1 MSNGNANGAG
11 RREGGATPAMTIEQ
25 FAGYIE
31 KRLTLYDEIAVLGR
45 AGLDLRLR
53 AGDAETTID
62 LGDFYAAYQR
72 DPSQLDIVVQNLV
85 AVATGSAP
93 DRSATEYAEL
103 AERIYPMLKP
113 IALLADVRERR
124 LPMLAYREFLAEL
137 IVTYVIDEGRS
148 VAFVNEEHLER
159 WALDI
164 QDLHEQSLANLRART
179 RARVDYTV
187 SGVGEQRL
195 FIFDSSDG
203 YDATRL
209 LLADVIAEWAR
220 QLPGHI
226 VIGIPNRDFL
236 IAFSDANPEILHSIA
251 QQIQADSARLGY
263 GLTDQLFTLDGSE
276 VKEYQ
281 WE

>member
-1 MSNGNANGAG
+1 MSNGNGNGAG
-11 RREGGATPAMTIEQ
+11 RREDGAPPAMTIEQ

-31 KRLTLYDEIAVLGR
+31 KRLTLYAEIAVLGR

-62 LGDFYAAYQR
+62 LSDFYAAYQR

-85 AVATGSAP
+85 AVATGAAP
-93 DRSATEYAEL
+93 DRSTTEYAEL

-113 IALLADVRERR
+113 ITLLADVRERR

-137 IVTYVIDEGRS
+137 IVTYVINEGRS

-159 WALDI
+159 WAIDV
-164 QDLHEQSLANLRART
+164 QDLHERALANLRERT
-179 RARVDYTV
+179 RERVDYTV

-209 LLADVIAEWAR
+209 LLADVIAGWAR

-251 QQIQADSARLGY
+251 QQIQADAARLEH
-263 GLTDQLFTLDGSE
+263 GLTDQLFTLAGGE